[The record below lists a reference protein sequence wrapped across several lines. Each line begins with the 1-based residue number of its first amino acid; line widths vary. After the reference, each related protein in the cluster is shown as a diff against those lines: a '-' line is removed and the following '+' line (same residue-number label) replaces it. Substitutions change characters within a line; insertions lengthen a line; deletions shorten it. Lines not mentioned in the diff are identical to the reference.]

1 MAAEL
6 GSYKQAHTSSAPLTL
21 GNSRV
26 VEGPAPLK
34 ELGSRAQ
41 ACVEVSPTI
50 SSRDWVVEGP
60 CHDCYPNHIAPALMD
75 LPAGGEPTGRR
86 AHVAISGLSPA
97 GSRVA
102 KTWPPGGAIMRAP
115 TPGLAPGWDPGNA
128 NPGYPLCRLGA
139 SSFPHHRAT
148 LRLSEKFI
156 LLLILSA
163 FITLCF
169 GAFFFLPDNS
179 KHKRF
184 DLGLED
190 VLIPHIDSPKAG
202 KHASGQVVIHGQGG
216 HDEHRH
222 REEEESLR
230 DKIRADHERA
240 LQEAKE
246 KLRKSREELQAEIQ
260 TEKSKVMEDLK
271 KKDAGPKPL
280 PPVPMPK
287 VVGVSDGEPQE
298 PDVKEKRDKIRE
310 LGHLP
315 GPRRERQREKDGGG
329 CGHSSSH
336 GDFTS
341 SNVVFLLS
349 FLFCFCQ
356 MMKHAWDS
364 YRQYGWGH
372 NELKPL
378 AKKGHSTNI
387 FGNSQLG
394 ATIVDALDTL
404 YIMGLHEEFKD
415 GQEWIEQNLDFSVNA
430 EVSVFEVNIRFIGG
444 LLAAYYLS
452 GQEACQPRQPHNIQ
466 RFEVLRADLIHPRRL
481 ATEELTNYL
490 SDFGLG
496 DGRVHLRVPIL
507 CFLIGRQVGGIEEIL
522 EVFLP
527 PSPTMS
533 SVEDSFFSLTA
544 IPYFRCPPPG
554 SGIATTTGTRD
565 LASVHNFELRQR
577 ADNGGR
583 EHGPLGLNVP
593 SLPRNLHK
601 QQQETYPQPEGAG
614 KRPSAFTTGGELQHV
629 AAELGSYE
637 QAHTSSPPLTL
648 GNSRVVEGPAPLKE
662 LGSRAQAMRG
672 EFCSRDWVVEA
683 PCHDCYPNHIA
694 PAPHGPSCR
703 VVSLLEGGPTSPFR
717 AEPGRVPWAKT
728 RPPGARLRAP
738 TPGLAPGWGP
748 CNANPGDVDVFKL
761 KAVQLAEKL
770 LPAFNTPTGIPWA
783 MVNLK
788 SGVGRNW
795 GWASAGSSI
804 LAEFGTLHMEFVHLT
819 YLTGNPAYYQK
830 VMHIRKLLAKMDR
843 PNGLYP
849 NYLNPRTGR
858 WGQHHTS
865 VGGLGDSFYEYLL
878 KAWLMSDK
886 TDTEARKTYD
896 DAIEECQQSRCCRAN
911 AEGCHRAP
919 PDNRKS
925 NGGLTSFIG
934 EWKNGHLERKMGHL
948 ACFAGRHVRVG
959 RRRLARTTKPGTTCS
974 WGRRLHTPATNP
986 TTGRKLQ
993 GCFDKGERLPWQQM
1007 KMERGR
1013 EREVSGEVAEFD
1025 SNVLKLGPEAFKFDS
1040 GLEAVAVRQNE
1051 KYYILR
1057 PEVIET
1063 YWYMWRFTHDPKYRQ
1078 WGWEA
1083 AQAIDKYCRVSG
1095 GFSGVKDVYSSN
1107 PTYDDV
1113 QQSFFL
1119 AETLKYLYLLFSSDD
1134 LMPLESWVFNTEA
1147 HPLPVLHLGNITL
1160 PGSEPAQR

>member
-1 MAAEL
+1 M
-6 GSYKQAHTSSAPLTL
+6 TT
-21 GNSRV
+21 
-26 VEGPAPLK
+26 
-34 ELGSRAQ
+34 
-41 ACVEVSPTI
+41 
-50 SSRDWVVEGP
+50 
-60 CHDCYPNHIAPALMD
+60 PAL
-75 LPAGGEPTGRR
+75 LPLSGRR
-86 AHVAISGLSPA
+86 IPTLSP
-97 GSRVA
+97 
-102 KTWPPGGAIMRAP
+102 
-115 TPGLAPGWDPGNA
+115 
-128 NPGYPLCRLGA
+128 GA

-184 DLGLED
+184 DFGLED
-190 VLIPHIDSPKAG
+190 VLIPHIESEKEAR
-202 KHASGQVVIHGQGG
+202 HSSRQVIHGVGG

-246 KLRKSREELQAEIQ
+246 KLRKSKEELKAEIQ
-260 TEKSKVMEDLK
+260 TEKTKVVEDLK
-271 KKDAGPKPL
+271 KKDGPKPL

-287 VVGVSDGEPQE
+287 LVGVSDGDPG
-298 PDVKEKRDKIRE
+298 DSDTKEKRDKIRE
-310 LGHLP
+310 P
-315 GPRRERQREKDGGG
+315 GQFVDERSRCCSQGPGRI
-329 CGHSSSH
+329 S
-336 GDFTS
+336 
-341 SNVVFLLS
+341 
-349 FLFCFCQ
+349 
-356 MMKHAWDS
+356 DS
-364 YRQYGWGH
+364 G
-372 NELKPL
+372 N
-378 AKKGHSTNI
+378 
-387 FGNSQLG
+387 GNSQMG

-404 YIMGLHEEFKD
+404 YIMGLHDEFKD

-452 GQEACQPRQPHNIQ
+452 GQE
-466 RFEVLRADLIHPRRL
+466 
-481 ATEELTNYL
+481 
-490 SDFGLG
+490 
-496 DGRVHLRVPIL
+496 
-507 CFLIGRQVGGIEEIL
+507 
-522 EVFLP
+522 
-527 PSPTMS
+527 
-533 SVEDSFFSLTA
+533 
-544 IPYFRCPPPG
+544 
-554 SGIATTTGTRD
+554 
-565 LASVHNFELRQR
+565 
-577 ADNGGR
+577 
-583 EHGPLGLNVP
+583 
-593 SLPRNLHK
+593 
-601 QQQETYPQPEGAG
+601 
-614 KRPSAFTTGGELQHV
+614 
-629 AAELGSYE
+629 
-637 QAHTSSPPLTL
+637 
-648 GNSRVVEGPAPLKE
+648 
-662 LGSRAQAMRG
+662 
-672 EFCSRDWVVEA
+672 
-683 PCHDCYPNHIA
+683 
-694 PAPHGPSCR
+694 
-703 VVSLLEGGPTSPFR
+703 
-717 AEPGRVPWAKT
+717 
-728 RPPGARLRAP
+728 
-738 TPGLAPGWGP
+738 
-748 CNANPGDVDVFKL
+748 VFKV

-896 DAIEECQQSRCCRAN
+896 DAIEAIER
-911 AEGCHRAP
+911 HLI
-919 PDNRKS
+919 RKS
-925 NGGLTSFIG
+925 NGGLTFIG

-948 ACFAGRHVRVG
+948 TCFAGGMFALGADGSPDDKAGHYLQLG
-959 RRRLARTTKPGTTCS
+959 AEIAHTCHESYDRT
-974 WGRRLHTPATNP
+974 
-986 TTGRKLQ
+986 
-993 GCFDKGERLPWQQM
+993 
-1007 KMERGR
+1007 
-1013 EREVSGEVAEFD
+1013 
-1025 SNVLKLGPEAFKFDS
+1025 VLKLGPEAFKFDS

-1083 AQAIDKYCRVSG
+1083 VQAIDKYCRVSG

-1119 AETLKYLYLLFSSDD
+1119 AETLKYLYLLFSSDE
-1134 LMPLESWVFNTEA
+1134 LLPLENWVFNTEA

-1160 PGSEPAQR
+1160 PGSETQR

>member
-1 MAAEL
+1 VPVSL
-6 GSYKQAHTSSAPLTL
+6 LTS
-21 GNSRV
+21 
-26 VEGPAPLK
+26 
-34 ELGSRAQ
+34 
-41 ACVEVSPTI
+41 
-50 SSRDWVVEGP
+50 W
-60 CHDCYPNHIAPALMD
+60 
-75 LPAGGEPTGRR
+75 
-86 AHVAISGLSPA
+86 
-97 GSRVA
+97 
-102 KTWPPGGAIMRAP
+102 
-115 TPGLAPGWDPGNA
+115 
-128 NPGYPLCRLGA
+128 
-139 SSFPHHRAT
+139 AT

-169 GAFFFLPDNS
+169 GAFFFLPDSS

-190 VLIPHIDSPKAG
+190 VLIPHIEPGKEG
-202 KHASGQVVIHGQGG
+202 KHN
-216 HDEHRH
+216 
-222 REEEESLR
+222 ESLR

-246 KLRKSREELQAEIQ
+246 KLRKSKDELKAEIQ
-260 TEKSKVMEDLK
+260 TEKTKVAEDLK
-271 KKDAGPKPL
+271 KKDGPKPL

-287 VVGVSDGEPQE
+287 LVGVNDGDPGD
-298 PDVKEKRDKIRE
+298 PDTKEKRDKIRE
-310 LGHLP
+310 
-315 GPRRERQREKDGGG
+315 
-329 CGHSSSH
+329 
-336 GDFTS
+336 
-341 SNVVFLLS
+341 
-349 FLFCFCQ
+349 

-387 FGNSQLG
+387 FGNSQMG

-404 YIMGLHEEFKD
+404 YIMGLHDEFKD

-452 GQEACQPRQPHNIQ
+452 GQE
-466 RFEVLRADLIHPRRL
+466 
-481 ATEELTNYL
+481 
-490 SDFGLG
+490 
-496 DGRVHLRVPIL
+496 
-507 CFLIGRQVGGIEEIL
+507 
-522 EVFLP
+522 
-527 PSPTMS
+527 
-533 SVEDSFFSLTA
+533 
-544 IPYFRCPPPG
+544 
-554 SGIATTTGTRD
+554 
-565 LASVHNFELRQR
+565 
-577 ADNGGR
+577 
-583 EHGPLGLNVP
+583 
-593 SLPRNLHK
+593 
-601 QQQETYPQPEGAG
+601 
-614 KRPSAFTTGGELQHV
+614 
-629 AAELGSYE
+629 
-637 QAHTSSPPLTL
+637 
-648 GNSRVVEGPAPLKE
+648 
-662 LGSRAQAMRG
+662 
-672 EFCSRDWVVEA
+672 
-683 PCHDCYPNHIA
+683 
-694 PAPHGPSCR
+694 
-703 VVSLLEGGPTSPFR
+703 
-717 AEPGRVPWAKT
+717 
-728 RPPGARLRAP
+728 
-738 TPGLAPGWGP
+738 
-748 CNANPGDVDVFKL
+748 VFKV

-819 YLTGNPAYYQK
+819 YLSGNPAYYEK
-830 VMHIRKLLAKMDR
+830 VRHIRKLLAKMDR

-896 DAIEECQQSRCCRAN
+896 DAIEAIER
-911 AEGCHRAP
+911 HLI
-919 PDNRKS
+919 RKS
-925 NGGLTSFIG
+925 NGGLTFIG

-948 ACFAGRHVRVG
+948 TCFAGGMFALGADGSPDDKAGHYLQLG
-959 RRRLARTTKPGTTCS
+959 AEIAHTCHESYDRT
-974 WGRRLHTPATNP
+974 
-986 TTGRKLQ
+986 
-993 GCFDKGERLPWQQM
+993 
-1007 KMERGR
+1007 
-1013 EREVSGEVAEFD
+1013 
-1025 SNVLKLGPEAFKFDS
+1025 VLKLGPEAFKFDS

-1083 AQAIDKYCRVSG
+1083 TQAIDKYCRVSG

-1119 AETLKYLYLLFSSDD
+1119 AETLKYLYLLFSGDD
-1134 LMPLESWVFNTEA
+1134 LLPLENWVFNTEA
-1147 HPLPVLHLGNITL
+1147 HPLPVLHMANITL
-1160 PGSEPAQR
+1160 PGSQNQG

>member
-1 MAAEL
+1 M
-6 GSYKQAHTSSAPLTL
+6 TT
-21 GNSRV
+21 
-26 VEGPAPLK
+26 
-34 ELGSRAQ
+34 
-41 ACVEVSPTI
+41 
-50 SSRDWVVEGP
+50 
-60 CHDCYPNHIAPALMD
+60 PAL
-75 LPAGGEPTGRR
+75 LPLSGRR
-86 AHVAISGLSPA
+86 IPTLSP
-97 GSRVA
+97 
-102 KTWPPGGAIMRAP
+102 
-115 TPGLAPGWDPGNA
+115 
-128 NPGYPLCRLGA
+128 GA

-179 KHKRF
+179 KHNC
-184 DLGLED
+184 
-190 VLIPHIDSPKAG
+190 
-202 KHASGQVVIHGQGG
+202 GQMRTDTHTDTQTDTHTDT
-216 HDEHRH
+216 HDQI
-222 REEEESLR
+222 LR

-260 TEKSKVMEDLK
+260 TEKNKVMEDLK
-271 KKDAGPKPL
+271 KKDPGPKPL

-287 VVGVSDGEPQE
+287 VVSVSDGEPPE

-310 LGHLP
+310 
-315 GPRRERQREKDGGG
+315 
-329 CGHSSSH
+329 
-336 GDFTS
+336 
-341 SNVVFLLS
+341 
-349 FLFCFCQ
+349 

-415 GQEWIEQNLDFSVNA
+415 GQEWVEQNLDFGVNA

-452 GQEACQPRQPHNIQ
+452 GQE
-466 RFEVLRADLIHPRRL
+466 
-481 ATEELTNYL
+481 
-490 SDFGLG
+490 
-496 DGRVHLRVPIL
+496 
-507 CFLIGRQVGGIEEIL
+507 
-522 EVFLP
+522 
-527 PSPTMS
+527 
-533 SVEDSFFSLTA
+533 
-544 IPYFRCPPPG
+544 
-554 SGIATTTGTRD
+554 
-565 LASVHNFELRQR
+565 
-577 ADNGGR
+577 
-583 EHGPLGLNVP
+583 
-593 SLPRNLHK
+593 
-601 QQQETYPQPEGAG
+601 
-614 KRPSAFTTGGELQHV
+614 
-629 AAELGSYE
+629 
-637 QAHTSSPPLTL
+637 
-648 GNSRVVEGPAPLKE
+648 
-662 LGSRAQAMRG
+662 
-672 EFCSRDWVVEA
+672 
-683 PCHDCYPNHIA
+683 
-694 PAPHGPSCR
+694 
-703 VVSLLEGGPTSPFR
+703 
-717 AEPGRVPWAKT
+717 
-728 RPPGARLRAP
+728 
-738 TPGLAPGWGP
+738 
-748 CNANPGDVDVFKL
+748 VFKL

-896 DAIEECQQSRCCRAN
+896 DAIEAIER
-911 AEGCHRAP
+911 HLI
-919 PDNRKS
+919 RKS
-925 NGGLTSFIG
+925 NGGLTFIG

-948 ACFAGRHVRVG
+948 ACFAGGMFALGADGSPDDKAGHYLQLG
-959 RRRLARTTKPGTTCS
+959 AEIAHTCHESYDRT
-974 WGRRLHTPATNP
+974 
-986 TTGRKLQ
+986 
-993 GCFDKGERLPWQQM
+993 
-1007 KMERGR
+1007 
-1013 EREVSGEVAEFD
+1013 
-1025 SNVLKLGPEAFKFDS
+1025 VLKLGPEAFKFDS

-1147 HPLPVLHLGNITL
+1147 HPLPVLHLGPKLQNRRL
-1160 PGSEPAQR
+1160 D

>member
-1 MAAEL
+1 M
-6 GSYKQAHTSSAPLTL
+6 TT
-21 GNSRV
+21 
-26 VEGPAPLK
+26 
-34 ELGSRAQ
+34 
-41 ACVEVSPTI
+41 
-50 SSRDWVVEGP
+50 
-60 CHDCYPNHIAPALMD
+60 PAL
-75 LPAGGEPTGRR
+75 LPLSGRR
-86 AHVAISGLSPA
+86 IPTLSP
-97 GSRVA
+97 
-102 KTWPPGGAIMRAP
+102 GAA
-115 TPGLAPGWDPGNA
+115 
-128 NPGYPLCRLGA
+128 
-139 SSFPHHRAT
+139 SFPHHRAT

-190 VLIPHIDSPKAG
+190 VLIPHSAPSPPDHKPQRG
-202 KHASGQVVIHGQGG
+202 R
-216 HDEHRH
+216 DLM
-222 REEEESLR
+222 EEEESLR
-230 DKIRADHERA
+230 DKIRVDHERA

-246 KLRKSREELQAEIQ
+246 KLRKSRDELRAEIQ
-260 TEKSKVMEDLK
+260 TEKSKVVEDLK
-271 KKDAGPKPL
+271 KKKEVPKPL

-287 VVGVSDGEPQE
+287 VVGVNDGDPVE

-310 LGHLP
+310 
-315 GPRRERQREKDGGG
+315 
-329 CGHSSSH
+329 
-336 GDFTS
+336 
-341 SNVVFLLS
+341 
-349 FLFCFCQ
+349 

-387 FGNSQLG
+387 FGNSQMG
-394 ATIVDALDTL
+394 ATIVDALDSL
-404 YIMGLHEEFKD
+404 YMMGLHDEFKD

-452 GQEACQPRQPHNIQ
+452 GQE
-466 RFEVLRADLIHPRRL
+466 
-481 ATEELTNYL
+481 
-490 SDFGLG
+490 
-496 DGRVHLRVPIL
+496 
-507 CFLIGRQVGGIEEIL
+507 
-522 EVFLP
+522 
-527 PSPTMS
+527 
-533 SVEDSFFSLTA
+533 
-544 IPYFRCPPPG
+544 
-554 SGIATTTGTRD
+554 
-565 LASVHNFELRQR
+565 
-577 ADNGGR
+577 
-583 EHGPLGLNVP
+583 
-593 SLPRNLHK
+593 
-601 QQQETYPQPEGAG
+601 
-614 KRPSAFTTGGELQHV
+614 
-629 AAELGSYE
+629 
-637 QAHTSSPPLTL
+637 
-648 GNSRVVEGPAPLKE
+648 
-662 LGSRAQAMRG
+662 
-672 EFCSRDWVVEA
+672 
-683 PCHDCYPNHIA
+683 
-694 PAPHGPSCR
+694 
-703 VVSLLEGGPTSPFR
+703 
-717 AEPGRVPWAKT
+717 
-728 RPPGARLRAP
+728 
-738 TPGLAPGWGP
+738 
-748 CNANPGDVDVFKL
+748 VFKV

-896 DAIEECQQSRCCRAN
+896 DAIEAIER
-911 AEGCHRAP
+911 HLI
-919 PDNRKS
+919 RKS
-925 NGGLTSFIG
+925 NGGLTFIG

-948 ACFAGRHVRVG
+948 TCFAGGMFALGADGSPDDKAGHYLQLG
-959 RRRLARTTKPGTTCS
+959 AEIAHTCHESYDRT
-974 WGRRLHTPATNP
+974 
-986 TTGRKLQ
+986 
-993 GCFDKGERLPWQQM
+993 
-1007 KMERGR
+1007 
-1013 EREVSGEVAEFD
+1013 
-1025 SNVLKLGPEAFKFDS
+1025 VLKLGPEAFKFDS

-1083 AQAIDKYCRVSG
+1083 AQVNKYCRVSG

-1147 HPLPVLHLGNITL
+1147 HPLPVL
-1160 PGSEPAQR
+1160 AQTIVEWRGLEQ

>member
-1 MAAEL
+1 M
-6 GSYKQAHTSSAPLTL
+6 TT
-21 GNSRV
+21 
-26 VEGPAPLK
+26 
-34 ELGSRAQ
+34 
-41 ACVEVSPTI
+41 
-50 SSRDWVVEGP
+50 
-60 CHDCYPNHIAPALMD
+60 PAL
-75 LPAGGEPTGRR
+75 LPLSGRR
-86 AHVAISGLSPA
+86 IPTLSP
-97 GSRVA
+97 
-102 KTWPPGGAIMRAP
+102 GAA
-115 TPGLAPGWDPGNA
+115 
-128 NPGYPLCRLGA
+128 
-139 SSFPHHRAT
+139 SFPHHRAT

-190 VLIPHIDSPKAG
+190 VLIPHSAPSPPDHKPQRG
-202 KHASGQVVIHGQGG
+202 R
-216 HDEHRH
+216 DLM
-222 REEEESLR
+222 EEEESLR
-230 DKIRADHERA
+230 DKIRVDHERA

-246 KLRKSREELQAEIQ
+246 KLRKSRDELRAEIQ
-260 TEKSKVMEDLK
+260 TEKSKVVEDLK
-271 KKDAGPKPL
+271 KKKEVPKPL

-287 VVGVSDGEPQE
+287 VVGVNDGDPVE

-310 LGHLP
+310 
-315 GPRRERQREKDGGG
+315 
-329 CGHSSSH
+329 
-336 GDFTS
+336 
-341 SNVVFLLS
+341 
-349 FLFCFCQ
+349 

-387 FGNSQLG
+387 FGNSQMG
-394 ATIVDALDTL
+394 ATIVDALDSL
-404 YIMGLHEEFKD
+404 YMMGLHDEFKD

-452 GQEACQPRQPHNIQ
+452 GQE
-466 RFEVLRADLIHPRRL
+466 
-481 ATEELTNYL
+481 
-490 SDFGLG
+490 
-496 DGRVHLRVPIL
+496 
-507 CFLIGRQVGGIEEIL
+507 
-522 EVFLP
+522 
-527 PSPTMS
+527 
-533 SVEDSFFSLTA
+533 
-544 IPYFRCPPPG
+544 
-554 SGIATTTGTRD
+554 
-565 LASVHNFELRQR
+565 
-577 ADNGGR
+577 
-583 EHGPLGLNVP
+583 
-593 SLPRNLHK
+593 
-601 QQQETYPQPEGAG
+601 
-614 KRPSAFTTGGELQHV
+614 
-629 AAELGSYE
+629 
-637 QAHTSSPPLTL
+637 
-648 GNSRVVEGPAPLKE
+648 
-662 LGSRAQAMRG
+662 
-672 EFCSRDWVVEA
+672 
-683 PCHDCYPNHIA
+683 
-694 PAPHGPSCR
+694 
-703 VVSLLEGGPTSPFR
+703 
-717 AEPGRVPWAKT
+717 
-728 RPPGARLRAP
+728 
-738 TPGLAPGWGP
+738 
-748 CNANPGDVDVFKL
+748 VFKV

-896 DAIEECQQSRCCRAN
+896 DAIEAIER
-911 AEGCHRAP
+911 HLI
-919 PDNRKS
+919 RKS
-925 NGGLTSFIG
+925 NGGLTFIG

-948 ACFAGRHVRVG
+948 TCFAGGMFALGADGSPDDKAGHYLQLG
-959 RRRLARTTKPGTTCS
+959 AEIAHTCHESYDRT
-974 WGRRLHTPATNP
+974 
-986 TTGRKLQ
+986 
-993 GCFDKGERLPWQQM
+993 
-1007 KMERGR
+1007 
-1013 EREVSGEVAEFD
+1013 
-1025 SNVLKLGPEAFKFDS
+1025 VLKLGPEAFKFDS

-1147 HPLPVLHLGNITL
+1147 HPLPVLHLANFTL
-1160 PGSEPAQR
+1160 PGSQAQR

>member
-1 MAAEL
+1 M
-6 GSYKQAHTSSAPLTL
+6 TT
-21 GNSRV
+21 
-26 VEGPAPLK
+26 
-34 ELGSRAQ
+34 
-41 ACVEVSPTI
+41 
-50 SSRDWVVEGP
+50 
-60 CHDCYPNHIAPALMD
+60 PAL
-75 LPAGGEPTGRR
+75 LPLSGRR
-86 AHVAISGLSPA
+86 IPTLSP
-97 GSRVA
+97 
-102 KTWPPGGAIMRAP
+102 GAA
-115 TPGLAPGWDPGNA
+115 
-128 NPGYPLCRLGA
+128 
-139 SSFPHHRAT
+139 SFPHHRAT

-184 DLGLED
+184 DLASASMSGL
-190 VLIPHIDSPKAG
+190 ISQSPAP
-202 KHASGQVVIHGQGG
+202 SLSPPPSPSPSPSEPFSFTVVAPPPLTCPLVV
-216 HDEHRH
+216 
-222 REEEESLR
+222 SL
-230 DKIRADHERA
+230 
-240 LQEAKE
+240 
-246 KLRKSREELQAEIQ
+246 
-260 TEKSKVMEDLK
+260 
-271 KKDAGPKPL
+271 P
-280 PPVPMPK
+280 
-287 VVGVSDGEPQE
+287 
-298 PDVKEKRDKIRE
+298 
-310 LGHLP
+310 
-315 GPRRERQREKDGGG
+315 
-329 CGHSSSH
+329 
-336 GDFTS
+336 
-341 SNVVFLLS
+341 
-349 FLFCFCQ
+349 Q

-404 YIMGLHEEFKD
+404 YIMGLHDEFKD
-415 GQEWIEQNLDFSVNA
+415 GQEWIEQNLDFGVNA

-452 GQEACQPRQPHNIQ
+452 GQE
-466 RFEVLRADLIHPRRL
+466 
-481 ATEELTNYL
+481 
-490 SDFGLG
+490 
-496 DGRVHLRVPIL
+496 
-507 CFLIGRQVGGIEEIL
+507 
-522 EVFLP
+522 
-527 PSPTMS
+527 
-533 SVEDSFFSLTA
+533 
-544 IPYFRCPPPG
+544 
-554 SGIATTTGTRD
+554 
-565 LASVHNFELRQR
+565 
-577 ADNGGR
+577 
-583 EHGPLGLNVP
+583 
-593 SLPRNLHK
+593 
-601 QQQETYPQPEGAG
+601 
-614 KRPSAFTTGGELQHV
+614 
-629 AAELGSYE
+629 
-637 QAHTSSPPLTL
+637 
-648 GNSRVVEGPAPLKE
+648 
-662 LGSRAQAMRG
+662 
-672 EFCSRDWVVEA
+672 
-683 PCHDCYPNHIA
+683 
-694 PAPHGPSCR
+694 
-703 VVSLLEGGPTSPFR
+703 
-717 AEPGRVPWAKT
+717 
-728 RPPGARLRAP
+728 
-738 TPGLAPGWGP
+738 
-748 CNANPGDVDVFKL
+748 VFKL

-896 DAIEECQQSRCCRAN
+896 DAIEAIER
-911 AEGCHRAP
+911 HLI
-919 PDNRKS
+919 RKS
-925 NGGLTSFIG
+925 NGGLTFIG

-948 ACFAGRHVRVG
+948 ACFAGGMFALGADGSPDDKAGHY
-959 RRRLARTTKPGTTCS
+959 
-974 WGRRLHTPATNP
+974 
-986 TTGRKLQ
+986 LQ
-993 GCFDKGERLPWQQM
+993 LG
-1007 KMERGR
+1007 
-1013 EREVSGEVAEFD
+1013 AEI
-1025 SNVLKLGPEAFKFDS
+1025 LGPEAFKFDS

-1134 LMPLESWVFNTEA
+1134 LMPFESWVFNTEA
-1147 HPLPVLHLGNITL
+1147 HPLPVLHLGNFTL

>member
-1 MAAEL
+1 ML
-6 GSYKQAHTSSAPLTL
+6 LI
-21 GNSRV
+21 
-26 VEGPAPLK
+26 
-34 ELGSRAQ
+34 
-41 ACVEVSPTI
+41 PT
-50 SSRDWVVEGP
+50 
-60 CHDCYPNHIAPALMD
+60 
-75 LPAGGEPTGRR
+75 
-86 AHVAISGLSPA
+86 LSP
-97 GSRVA
+97 
-102 KTWPPGGAIMRAP
+102 
-115 TPGLAPGWDPGNA
+115 
-128 NPGYPLCRLGA
+128 GA

-184 DLGLED
+184 DFGLED
-190 VLIPHIDSPKAG
+190 VLIPHIESEKEAR
-202 KHASGQVVIHGQGG
+202 HSSRQVIHG
-216 HDEHRH
+216 
-222 REEEESLR
+222 
-230 DKIRADHERA
+230 
-240 LQEAKE
+240 
-246 KLRKSREELQAEIQ
+246 
-260 TEKSKVMEDLK
+260 
-271 KKDAGPKPL
+271 
-280 PPVPMPK
+280 
-287 VVGVSDGEPQE
+287 
-298 PDVKEKRDKIRE
+298 
-310 LGHLP
+310 
-315 GPRRERQREKDGGG
+315 
-329 CGHSSSH
+329 
-336 GDFTS
+336 
-341 SNVVFLLS
+341 
-349 FLFCFCQ
+349 

-372 NELKPL
+372 NELKPI

-387 FGNSQLG
+387 FGNSQMG

-404 YIMGLHEEFKD
+404 YIMGLHDEFKD
-415 GQEWIEQNLDFSVNA
+415 GQEWIEQNLDFSVVS

-452 GQEACQPRQPHNIQ
+452 GQE
-466 RFEVLRADLIHPRRL
+466 
-481 ATEELTNYL
+481 
-490 SDFGLG
+490 
-496 DGRVHLRVPIL
+496 
-507 CFLIGRQVGGIEEIL
+507 
-522 EVFLP
+522 
-527 PSPTMS
+527 
-533 SVEDSFFSLTA
+533 
-544 IPYFRCPPPG
+544 
-554 SGIATTTGTRD
+554 
-565 LASVHNFELRQR
+565 
-577 ADNGGR
+577 
-583 EHGPLGLNVP
+583 
-593 SLPRNLHK
+593 
-601 QQQETYPQPEGAG
+601 
-614 KRPSAFTTGGELQHV
+614 
-629 AAELGSYE
+629 
-637 QAHTSSPPLTL
+637 
-648 GNSRVVEGPAPLKE
+648 
-662 LGSRAQAMRG
+662 
-672 EFCSRDWVVEA
+672 
-683 PCHDCYPNHIA
+683 
-694 PAPHGPSCR
+694 
-703 VVSLLEGGPTSPFR
+703 
-717 AEPGRVPWAKT
+717 
-728 RPPGARLRAP
+728 
-738 TPGLAPGWGP
+738 
-748 CNANPGDVDVFKL
+748 VFKV

-896 DAIEECQQSRCCRAN
+896 DAIEAIER
-911 AEGCHRAP
+911 HLI
-919 PDNRKS
+919 RKS
-925 NGGLTSFIG
+925 NGGLTFIG

-948 ACFAGRHVRVG
+948 TCFAGGMFALGADGSPDDKAGHYLQLG
-959 RRRLARTTKPGTTCS
+959 AEIAHTCHESYDRT
-974 WGRRLHTPATNP
+974 
-986 TTGRKLQ
+986 
-993 GCFDKGERLPWQQM
+993 
-1007 KMERGR
+1007 
-1013 EREVSGEVAEFD
+1013 
-1025 SNVLKLGPEAFKFDS
+1025 VLKLGPEAFKFDS

-1083 AQAIDKYCRVSG
+1083 VQAIDKYCRVSG

-1119 AETLKYLYLLFSSDD
+1119 AETLKYLYLLFSSDE
-1134 LMPLESWVFNTEA
+1134 LLPLENWVFNTEA

-1160 PGSEPAQR
+1160 PGSETQR

>member
-1 MAAEL
+1 
-6 GSYKQAHTSSAPLTL
+6 
-21 GNSRV
+21 V
-26 VEGPAPLK
+26 
-34 ELGSRAQ
+34 
-41 ACVEVSPTI
+41 
-50 SSRDWVVEGP
+50 
-60 CHDCYPNHIAPALMD
+60 LMF
-75 LPAGGEPTGRR
+75 
-86 AHVAISGLSPA
+86 S
-97 GSRVA
+97 
-102 KTWPPGGAIMRAP
+102 
-115 TPGLAPGWDPGNA
+115 
-128 NPGYPLCRLGA
+128 
-139 SSFPHHRAT
+139 AT

-190 VLIPHIDSPKAG
+190 V
-202 KHASGQVVIHGQGG
+202 VIHGQGD

-222 REEEESLR
+222 SIVVIVIITHTKKSADFNRYRLNFGPPIIGIGV
-230 DKIRADHERA
+230 DKSYSVNLI
-240 LQEAKE
+240 
-246 KLRKSREELQAEIQ
+246 
-260 TEKSKVMEDLK
+260 
-271 KKDAGPKPL
+271 
-280 PPVPMPK
+280 
-287 VVGVSDGEPQE
+287 
-298 PDVKEKRDKIRE
+298 
-310 LGHLP
+310 
-315 GPRRERQREKDGGG
+315 
-329 CGHSSSH
+329 SH
-336 GDFTS
+336 
-341 SNVVFLLS
+341 
-349 FLFCFCQ
+349 

-387 FGNSQLG
+387 FGNSQMG
-394 ATIVDALDTL
+394 ATIVDALDSL
-404 YIMGLHEEFKD
+404 YMMGLHDEFKD

-452 GQEACQPRQPHNIQ
+452 GQE
-466 RFEVLRADLIHPRRL
+466 
-481 ATEELTNYL
+481 
-490 SDFGLG
+490 
-496 DGRVHLRVPIL
+496 
-507 CFLIGRQVGGIEEIL
+507 
-522 EVFLP
+522 
-527 PSPTMS
+527 
-533 SVEDSFFSLTA
+533 
-544 IPYFRCPPPG
+544 
-554 SGIATTTGTRD
+554 
-565 LASVHNFELRQR
+565 
-577 ADNGGR
+577 
-583 EHGPLGLNVP
+583 
-593 SLPRNLHK
+593 
-601 QQQETYPQPEGAG
+601 
-614 KRPSAFTTGGELQHV
+614 
-629 AAELGSYE
+629 
-637 QAHTSSPPLTL
+637 
-648 GNSRVVEGPAPLKE
+648 
-662 LGSRAQAMRG
+662 
-672 EFCSRDWVVEA
+672 
-683 PCHDCYPNHIA
+683 
-694 PAPHGPSCR
+694 
-703 VVSLLEGGPTSPFR
+703 
-717 AEPGRVPWAKT
+717 
-728 RPPGARLRAP
+728 
-738 TPGLAPGWGP
+738 
-748 CNANPGDVDVFKL
+748 VFKV

-896 DAIEECQQSRCCRAN
+896 DAIEAIER
-911 AEGCHRAP
+911 HLI
-919 PDNRKS
+919 RKS
-925 NGGLTSFIG
+925 NGGLTFIG

-948 ACFAGRHVRVG
+948 TCFAGGMFALGADGSPDDKAGHYLQLG
-959 RRRLARTTKPGTTCS
+959 AEIAHTCHESYDRT
-974 WGRRLHTPATNP
+974 
-986 TTGRKLQ
+986 
-993 GCFDKGERLPWQQM
+993 
-1007 KMERGR
+1007 
-1013 EREVSGEVAEFD
+1013 
-1025 SNVLKLGPEAFKFDS
+1025 VLKLGPEAFKFDS

-1147 HPLPVLHLGNITL
+1147 HPLPVLHLANLTL
-1160 PGSEPAQR
+1160 PGSQAQR

>member
-1 MAAEL
+1 M
-6 GSYKQAHTSSAPLTL
+6 TT
-21 GNSRV
+21 
-26 VEGPAPLK
+26 
-34 ELGSRAQ
+34 
-41 ACVEVSPTI
+41 
-50 SSRDWVVEGP
+50 
-60 CHDCYPNHIAPALMD
+60 PAL
-75 LPAGGEPTGRR
+75 LPLSGRR
-86 AHVAISGLSPA
+86 IPTLSP
-97 GSRVA
+97 
-102 KTWPPGGAIMRAP
+102 
-115 TPGLAPGWDPGNA
+115 
-128 NPGYPLCRLGA
+128 GA

-190 VLIPHIDSPKAG
+190 VPDPPSRRSSP
-202 KHASGQVVIHGQGG
+202 
-216 HDEHRH
+216 D
-222 REEEESLR
+222 
-230 DKIRADHERA
+230 
-240 LQEAKE
+240 
-246 KLRKSREELQAEIQ
+246 
-260 TEKSKVMEDLK
+260 
-271 KKDAGPKPL
+271 P
-280 PPVPMPK
+280 
-287 VVGVSDGEPQE
+287 
-298 PDVKEKRDKIRE
+298 
-310 LGHLP
+310 P
-315 GPRRERQREKDGGG
+315 GPGSSPDPPGPGSSPDPPGPGSSPGPPGLGSFTVTITTIQPGPFSPRRCLWAESGPLWIWAALTG
-329 CGHSSSH
+329 S
-336 GDFTS
+336 
-341 SNVVFLLS
+341 LLP
-349 FLFCFCQ
+349 FQ

-394 ATIVDALDTL
+394 ASIVDALDTL
-404 YIMGLHEEFKD
+404 YIMGLHDEFKD
-415 GQEWIEQNLDFSVNA
+415 GQEWIEQNLDFGVNA

-452 GQEACQPRQPHNIQ
+452 GQE
-466 RFEVLRADLIHPRRL
+466 
-481 ATEELTNYL
+481 
-490 SDFGLG
+490 
-496 DGRVHLRVPIL
+496 
-507 CFLIGRQVGGIEEIL
+507 
-522 EVFLP
+522 
-527 PSPTMS
+527 
-533 SVEDSFFSLTA
+533 
-544 IPYFRCPPPG
+544 
-554 SGIATTTGTRD
+554 
-565 LASVHNFELRQR
+565 
-577 ADNGGR
+577 
-583 EHGPLGLNVP
+583 
-593 SLPRNLHK
+593 
-601 QQQETYPQPEGAG
+601 
-614 KRPSAFTTGGELQHV
+614 
-629 AAELGSYE
+629 
-637 QAHTSSPPLTL
+637 
-648 GNSRVVEGPAPLKE
+648 
-662 LGSRAQAMRG
+662 
-672 EFCSRDWVVEA
+672 
-683 PCHDCYPNHIA
+683 
-694 PAPHGPSCR
+694 
-703 VVSLLEGGPTSPFR
+703 
-717 AEPGRVPWAKT
+717 
-728 RPPGARLRAP
+728 
-738 TPGLAPGWGP
+738 
-748 CNANPGDVDVFKL
+748 VFKL

-886 TDTEARKTYD
+886 TDTEARKAYD
-896 DAIEECQQSRCCRAN
+896 DAIEAIER
-911 AEGCHRAP
+911 HLI
-919 PDNRKS
+919 RKS
-925 NGGLTSFIG
+925 NGGLTFIG

-948 ACFAGRHVRVG
+948 ACFAGGMFALGADGSPDDKAGHYLQLG
-959 RRRLARTTKPGTTCS
+959 AEIAHTCHESYDRT
-974 WGRRLHTPATNP
+974 
-986 TTGRKLQ
+986 
-993 GCFDKGERLPWQQM
+993 
-1007 KMERGR
+1007 
-1013 EREVSGEVAEFD
+1013 
-1025 SNVLKLGPEAFKFDS
+1025 VLKLGPEAFKFDS

-1160 PGSEPAQR
+1160 PGSEPARR